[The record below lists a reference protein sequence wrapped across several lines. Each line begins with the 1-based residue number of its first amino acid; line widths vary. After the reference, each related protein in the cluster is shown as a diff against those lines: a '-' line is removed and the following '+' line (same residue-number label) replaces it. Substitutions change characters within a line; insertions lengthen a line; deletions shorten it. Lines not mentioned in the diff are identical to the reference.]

1 MKTVLILLW
10 SFIGLLITLVLPYPG
25 DTQSV
30 LINAVKMAFWIAEKG
45 YPEWAHLMNVHAWTT
60 LGIIAACGRMPVIFP
75 KLRLTSSFPKPH
87 YY

>member
-1 MKTVLILLW
+1 MKTILILVW

-45 YPEWAHLMNVHAWTT
+45 YPGWVHIMNVHAWST
-60 LGIIAACGRMPVIFP
+60 LGIVVACSRASVISP
-75 KLRLTSSFPKPH
+75 KLCAVSGFRKPH